1 MFNIKYKRIK
11 MIEGENLVTFEDVKK
26 NPEVQELIIGA
37 QKQLD
42 ALGYTEHSL
51 RHVSIVSSRAGKI
64 LETLG
69 YDKHRVELAKIAG
82 FLHDIGNGVNRVDH
96 AHSGAILAYNIL
108 KEMGMPIKDRTDI
121 MSAIGNHD
129 EGTGRAISDISAA
142 LILADKS
149 DVHRDRVVNHNMAT
163 FDIHDRVNYAVTK
176 ASLDII
182 KDTRKVIL
190 DLTIDTNI
198 CPVLDYFEIFMER
211 TMMSKYA
218 AKYLQIW
225 FELVIN
231 DTKLL

>member
-1 MFNIKYKRIK
+1 M
-11 MIEGENLVTFEDVKK
+11 VTLEDVKK
-26 NPEVQELIIGA
+26 NPEVQELVIGA

-42 ALGYTEHSL
+42 ALGYTEHSV
-51 RHVSIVSSRAGKI
+51 RHVSIVSNRAGRI

-82 FLHDIGNGVNRVDH
+82 YLHDIGNGINRVDH
-96 AHSGAILAYNIL
+96 AHTGAILAYNIL
-108 KEMGMPIKDRTDI
+108 KDMGMEVKDRTEI

-129 EGTGRAISDISAA
+129 EQTGTAVSDISAA

-149 DVHRDRVVNHNMAT
+149 DVHRDRVVNKNLT
-163 FDIHDRVNYAVTK
+163 KFEIHDRVNYAVTH
-176 ASLDII
+176 ADLII
-182 KDTRKVIL
+182 DNKEKKIVL
-190 DLTIDTNI
+190 DLTIDNNI
-198 CPVLDYFEIFMER
+198 CPVLDYFEIFMDR